1 MNSDSNMDDT
11 LWILETKLKN
21 AELTMANNRIKIDSL
36 VSENQKLKD
45 LLIEAL
51 CKVANIESDL

>member
-1 MNSDSNMDDT
+1 MNSDSNMDDA

>member
-1 MNSDSNMDDT
+1 MNNQEDAV
-11 LWILETKLKN
+11 WILETKLKN

>member
-1 MNSDSNMDDT
+1 MDDT